1 MLRCVIIISTGGTTL
16 YSKEFIKSDINL
28 EMLGAIIAATSDFSL
43 QRTGFNVSYIEMLN
57 VGIAV
62 ATHTSCK
69 SIIIVDS
76 SDGADFARLI
86 CSEILRTFTFKF
98 SSEIDCT
105 KITTTDTYAPFTSD
119 IPDIIRYSIRPVLDH
134 LALQRGIAV
143 ALLISKQGTNILYS
157 TQDVDKISILAHHS
171 RLMDLATEVM
181 TSAMDSLQT
190 IAMKNNDNTIHL
202 HRLDR
207 CSFIVI
213 TKNAAFSEECKQEI
227 DDCALLLRKILTI
240 THNLTGN

>member
-43 QRTGFNVSYIEMLN
+43 QRTGLNVSYIEMFN

-86 CSEILRTFTFKF
+86 SSEILRTFTFKF
-98 SSEIDCT
+98 SAEIDCT
-105 KITTTDTYAPFTSD
+105 NITTMDTYTSFTSD
-119 IPDIIRYSIRPVLDH
+119 IPDVIRYSIRPVLDH
-134 LALQRGIAV
+134 LALQRGINV

-171 RLMDLATEVM
+171 RLMDLSTEVM
-181 TSAMDSLQT
+181 TGAMDHLQSISLACSDT
-190 IAMKNNDNTIHL
+190 TVTL
-202 HRLDR
+202 FRLDL

-213 TKNAAFSEECKQEI
+213 TKNSTDSAGCRREI
-227 DDCALLLRKILTI
+227 GHSVTLLRKILTV